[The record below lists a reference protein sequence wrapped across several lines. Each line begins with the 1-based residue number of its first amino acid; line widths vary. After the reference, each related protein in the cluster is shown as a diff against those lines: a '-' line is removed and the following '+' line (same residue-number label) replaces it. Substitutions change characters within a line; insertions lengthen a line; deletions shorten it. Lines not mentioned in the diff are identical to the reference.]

1 MSLLL
6 DTHALIWFLDNDTR
20 LPISIRSRIETTP
33 DVFISTASL
42 WEIAIKANIGK
53 LELSAP
59 FSTIESNLVALKITQ
74 LPITFKDL
82 EFYLSLPLHHRDPF
96 DRLLIAQATH
106 HSLVLVSQDTQMDAY
121 SIQRLWS

>member
-20 LPISIRSRIETTP
+20 LSITTRSRIETTS

-74 LPITFKDL
+74 LPISFKDL